1 MKEIKI
7 EKMTFNDL
15 DEVYE
20 IDKNSF
26 PIPWSKSSFE
36 EELKNILAVYLVA
49 KIEGKVIGYIGSWM
63 VIDECHI
70 TNIAVHPN
78 YRRNGVA
85 SKLVKELL
93 KYCDEHG
100 IFYILLEVRTNNVV
114 AQSLYQ
120 KFGFELDG
128 IRKNYYKNTDGTYD
142 DAILMTKEMK

>member
-1 MKEIKI
+1 
-7 EKMTFNDL
+7 MTFNDL